1 MLLDRR
7 MVDLTDSVEKAPLG
21 NEMVAMAEGLEA
33 SNALGN
39 CRVADKENLGFGS
52 LLGKFVAFS
61 SFLGLPMME
70 FEKEINPVLKK
81 LETRRGLGV
90 KIVGGKKK
98 SPLATQSEREI
109 IKLERSVNYG
119 CSQLSARGG
128 GGAAESM
135 LPLFEVVLL
144 FCSLMAGVEIQM
156 ASRVSYVSCHS
167 LGVYFGVGGAFSNGL
182 SR

>member
-7 MVDLTDSVEKAPLG
+7 MVDLTDSMEKAPLG

-98 SPLATQSEREI
+98 SPLDIRLERKI
-109 IKLERSVNYG
+109 RKLECLVNYN
-119 CSQLSARGG
+119 CSPLLSKGKGRGSWVC
-128 GGAAESM
+128 A
-135 LPLFEVVLL
+135 P
-144 FCSLMAGVEIQM
+144 SL
-156 ASRVSYVSCHS
+156 
-167 LGVYFGVGGAFSNGL
+167 
-182 SR
+182 